1 MNIKLIRLEE
11 SDDGTFGA
19 LVIGG
24 KVFCV
29 TLEPPDEGNQRNISN
44 IPPYKYI
51 CVRIKSLKYGNT
63 FEVTNVPGRSH
74 ILFHRGNEVKDTKG
88 CILLGNQFGK
98 LRSER
103 AILNSGF
110 TFSMFMN
117 MMTNVDAFELE
128 IVEI

>member
-1 MNIKLIRLEE
+1 MKVQLIRLEE

-51 CVRIKSLKYGNT
+51 CVRVASPKYGNT

-74 ILFHRGNEVKDTKG
+74 ILFHKGNETKDTKG
-88 CILLGNQFGK
+88 CILLGDKFGK
-98 LRSER
+98 LRGDR

-110 TFSMFMN
+110 TFNRFKKALV
-117 MMTNVDAFELE
+117 NVDAFELE
-128 IVEI
+128 IIEI